1 MYFIKNFSTFST
13 GESYRG
19 LAECWVADKGAFLV
33 VRFHVIIQKVCGRNI
48 WLHAKDSFVNFEKG
62 NRIIAANVYICTGED
77 FISLQLV
84 SYPFALFC
92 MTIKYVYSIA
102 ARKKLILSFLPI
114 SKFFFQWH
122 SNVTDPVDSSLL
134 SFLSL

>member
-1 MYFIKNFSTFST
+1 MVIRNNSVTVLSLFKLDKNMVVYLILST

-33 VRFHVIIQKVCGRNI
+33 VRVHVIIQKVCGQNI

-84 SYPFALFC
+84 SYPFVLFC
-92 MTIKYVYSIA
+92 MTIKYV
-102 ARKKLILSFLPI
+102 
-114 SKFFFQWH
+114 
-122 SNVTDPVDSSLL
+122 
-134 SFLSL
+134 